1 MTTHADHPETA
12 LPMRRNDPHIH
23 RSREHRRRR
32 LRRHG
37 RRAYVR
43 SVYFL
48 PSLATLGN
56 AICGFGSLYV
66 ASLDHGDLISP
77 DAWTRFFAANNFFAA
92 AYLIF
97 AAMLFDALDG

>member
-1 MTTHADHPETA
+1 MP
-12 LPMRRNDPHIH
+12 LPRPKPHSSIL

-37 RRAYVR
+37 RRAYIR
-43 SVYFL
+43 SAYSL

-56 AICGFGSLYV
+56 AICGFGAMYV
-66 ASLDHGDLISP
+66 ATLTGGSSDRLT
-77 DAWTRFFAANNFFAA
+77 AWFYQNQFVVA

-97 AAMLFDALDG
+97 VAMLFDALDGRLAR